1 VSDFNINLFNVV
13 AMLTINIKK
22 ININQ
27 TQIQFKIHSHFNIS
41 TLNHSGIYVVLM
53 ILKYY
58 IKTYTLIL
66 YEKTYK
72 INASILLNTDLN
84 F

>member
-1 VSDFNINLFNVV
+1 MSDFNINLFNVV

-27 TQIQFKIHSHFNIS
+27 TQIQFKKHSHFNIS

-53 ILKYY
+53 IFK
-58 IKTYTLIL
+58 IL
-66 YEKTYK
+66 YKN
-72 INASILLNTDLN
+72 IHID
-84 F
+84 FV